1 MPSHLYRVG
10 AITIA
15 ISFSVISALV
25 MAEPA
30 AKLGSQHIK
39 EPINPSSSLYHLEL
53 NAIDA
58 KRTGQFRI
66 VNAYQSRNGQSLKS
80 SGKPS
85 EKLKFDSVIARTGY
99 YRVFAWWPISPSHS
113 ELAVAIDNNSVRK
126 LFNAQQMN
134 TGGQWRYLGLL
145 SLSKGKISID
155 VDAKDAFYL
164 DSIRLEFVGDTRPP
178 LKFAQSISPVLQVQ
192 ESQDY
197 SVKLVDA
204 IGATSYNVVKGRLP
218 DGLILHKSS
227 GKITGR
233 AFRPGVFYA
242 DIEAKDE
249 AAGRIRQS
257 FEFHV
262 EDSTPVNDS
271 PELHQTQLQGKSLS
285 AAAKYAPEVTAS
297 ADVSALL
304 ATISALP
311 EGAWLRANTNNFSD
325 VWAPAELRP
334 LDNGGNPTPSRII
347 GAWSSFDWDSKRADL
362 IIYGGGHANYSGNDV
377 YRWRASSRQWERMSL
392 PSEVK
397 QDSSKNYVA
406 IDGALNAPASAHTYD
421 NNIYLP
427 VADKFLS
434 FGGAAY
440 NNGDMFFLVDSA
452 NQNRRTGPYL
462 FDPAKANP
470 MSVGGST
477 GSHVKRVAP
486 HPEILGGQMWQNRDL
501 YQTIAQTPQLPKR
514 HTEGCTAY
522 AEEMGKDV
530 VYVGANHSTGTALNL
545 YRYVIND
552 VNNPSA
558 DEWKIVGR
566 WWNGAQA
573 QTSCAYD
580 PERKLFV
587 RVSGSIKPFAFWNLN
602 TAGPTNDDVGI
613 VPTDLDGAFTAK
625 YSTGAIIPKNCGFD
639 FDPMRK
645 QFVMWC
651 GGENVYL
658 LKAPTPIAT
667 SGWTIQK
674 GALIA
679 ASVPSTSYGTGILG
693 KWKYI
698 PNLDVFIG
706 LQDSSA
712 GNIWIYKPEGW
723 QQPSGGGNLKPLVS
737 LTSPSNGAEFVSGD
751 SIYLAAEASDLDGQ
765 VAKVEFYDG
774 ATLIG
779 ADTLAPFQW
788 DWSNGSVGSHTVT
801 ALATDNVG
809 AQTWSSA
816 VNIQVLPG
824 ASGTITLQQG
834 MAGYFGTQDTYLST
848 YSKSGV
854 AGAQSVIY
862 DENNSYSPLV
872 RFNIFASE
880 GGIIPEGAVIQQAK
894 LHLYKAN
901 SYAASWGV
909 HRLLRDWNESQAS
922 WNHFQTNQAWAVGG
936 ANGVGVDYVGV
947 ADSTTASGW
956 GSGWVE
962 FDVTSSLQMMQSNGA
977 NYGWRIIRSAGDR
990 YNLKR
995 FNSKEFMTDVTL
1007 RPKLVITYSAP

>member
-1 MPSHLYRVG
+1 MSFQFGKIYTYVFFLS
-10 AITIA
+10 TF
-15 ISFSVISALV
+15 FSVA
-25 MAEPA
+25 MAEPVSTLKKQQA
-30 AKLGSQHIK
+30 ESSAENS
-39 EPINPSSSLYHLEL
+39 PSLHYLEL
-53 NAIDA
+53 NATEA
-58 KRTGQFRI
+58 KRVGQFSV
-66 VNAYQSRNGQSLKS
+66 VNAYKSRLEQSLKS
-80 SGKPS
+80 NGKDTS
-85 EKLKFDSVIARTGY
+85 TLQFKSVTTRAGY
-99 YRVFAWWPISPSHS
+99 YRVFAWWPISASTG
-113 ELAVAIDNNSVRK
+113 ELQFKISAATKQNIISASP
-126 LFNAQQMN
+126 LN
-134 TGGQWRYLGLL
+134 TGGEWRYLSLL
-145 SLSKGKISID
+145 SLPKGRVSVD
-155 VDAKDAFYL
+155 VSAKGEFYL
-164 DSIRLEFVGDTRPP
+164 DAIRLEYVGDTRPP
-178 LKFAQSISPVLQVQ
+178 LKFAQNRAPIIQVQ
-192 ESQDY
+192 ETQALSLRLID
-197 SVKLVDA
+197 S
-204 IGATSYNVVKGRLP
+204 IGVTSYKVVNGRLP
-218 DGLILHKSS
+218 DGLFMNEHS
-227 GKITGR
+227 GKISGR
-233 AFRPGVFYA
+233 AFRTGVFTA
-242 DIEAKDE
+242 DIEAKDA
-249 AAGRIRQS
+249 AAGRVRQS

-262 EDSTPVNDS
+262 EDATPVNDS
-271 PELHQTQLQGKSLS
+271 PELHQSQLLGKSLNLI
-285 AAAKYAPEVTAS
+285 AKQSPEVSAS

-304 ATISALP
+304 ATISDLP

-325 VWAPAELRP
+325 VWAPVELRP
-334 LDNGGNPTPSRII
+334 LDNGGNPTPSKII

-397 QDSSKNYVA
+397 QDSSRNYVA

-421 NNIYLP
+421 NNIYLA

-440 NNGDMFFLVDSA
+440 NNGDMYFFVDSA

-486 HPEILGGQMWQNRDL
+486 FPEILGGQMWQNRDL
-501 YQTIAQTPQLPKR
+501 YKSIAQTPQLPKR

-552 VNNPSA
+552 VNNPST

-587 RVSGSIKPFAFWNLN
+587 RVSGSTKPFAFWNLN
-602 TAGPTNDDVGI
+602 NAGPNNDDVVI
-613 VPTDLDGAFTAK
+613 IPTDLDGAFTAK
-625 YSTGAIIPKNCGFD
+625 YSTGAISPKHCGFD

-658 LKAPTPIAT
+658 LKAPTPIAAL
-667 SGWTIQK
+667 GWTIQK
-674 GALIA
+674 GALVA
-679 ASVPSTSYGTGILG
+679 TSVPSTIYGTGILG

-706 LQDSSA
+706 LQDSNA

-723 QQPSGGGNLKPLVS
+723 QQPSGGGNLKPVVS
-737 LTSPSNGAEFVSGD
+737 LSSPINGAEFVSGNL
-751 SIYLAAEASDLDGQ
+751 IYLAADATDLDGQ

-779 ADTLAPFQW
+779 TDLDAPYQW
-788 DWSNGSVGSHTVT
+788 DWSSAAVGSHTIT

-809 AQTWSSA
+809 AQTWSSG

-824 ASGTITLQQG
+824 ASGTVTLQQG
-834 MAGYFGTQDTYLST
+834 MAGYTGAQDTYLST
-848 YSKSGV
+848 YSKSGI
-854 AGAQSVIY
+854 AGAQSVMY
-862 DENNSYSPLV
+862 DENNSYSPMV
-872 RFNIFASE
+872 RFNVFASE
-880 GGIIPEGAVIQQAK
+880 GGVIPEGAVIQQAK
-894 LHLYKAN
+894 LYLYKAN
-901 SYAASWGV
+901 SYEATWGA
-909 HRLLRDWNESQAS
+909 HRLLRDWRESQAS

-936 ANGVGVDYVGV
+936 ANGIGVDYVGT
-947 ADSTTASGW
+947 ADSTSASGW
-956 GSGWVE
+956 GSGWVV

-995 FNSKEFMTDVTL
+995 FNSKEFMTDVSQ